1 MAKKIIIVEPEVSTE
16 VTTEENEQD
25 FSKSQTGY

>member
-1 MAKKIIIVEPEVSTE
+1 MAKKLIVVEPEVITE

-25 FSKSQTGY
+25 FSISQTGY